1 MENIGLATVPAE
13 QKPYVGR
20 FIKQAQIRAASAA
33 KPKDD
38 RMIFMLNL
46 QFHDVHLIF
55 PSFGRRYTPP
65 PDVIVSASSP
75 LDKDTVDL
83 PGGRS
88 AVNVLIFKKKKHIV
102 HHSNEHC
109 ALGIRSIRNYPFS
122 CSRNSMASFTFEN
135 VLHCLQS
142 HSFLS
147 SVSSNPGNPSERR
160 LLIIF
165 LALSIAVG

>member
-13 QKPYVGR
+13 QKPYVGH

-75 LDKDTVDL
+75 LDKDTADL
-83 PGGRS
+83 PGGKS
-88 AVNVLIFKKKKHIV
+88 AV
-102 HHSNEHC
+102 SD
-109 ALGIRSIRNYPFS
+109 
-122 CSRNSMASFTFEN
+122 
-135 VLHCLQS
+135 
-142 HSFLS
+142 
-147 SVSSNPGNPSERR
+147 
-160 LLIIF
+160 
-165 LALSIAVG
+165 